1 MLHKYHLKLK
11 KPSIYRNNADF
22 IEIYKYYLV
31 QSNNFFIRS
40 TKTKGNKMLNKLRLS
55 TAIVGSLAGLG
66 LSAAVAQTTVS
77 GNVNIGFIATS
88 TDNTIKDGSWSSMTK
103 ETQINLATKGK
114 LNNGMDYAAGFS
126 IENDGGDTGA
136 TGTHAEGN
144 YIEISSGATTL
155 TLGADRIQNGDA
167 HFTNA
172 VGVGYIGQDGLGD
185 GALGTASASS
195 TSIFPKHG
203 SIYQFFGV
211 GAVQT
216 VGKGKLSAYYV
227 PNMSTTLLNDIGNDA
242 TASTAN
248 NTSAG
253 RKGSAYEI
261 GYRGDLGVSG
271 LQAKAFMTSGDR
283 VDMKVSANKKVK
295 TRNLGLAYTTGAV
308 TLSAEKITTEGV
320 QGGYVNTSTALTE
333 ELSGKAVGIAYAA
346 SKDLSLGLTY
356 AKADSNHATSVETE
370 KTVIASIGY
379 SLGAVAVKASYAD
392 VSDFQG
398 VAGNDGKQFRLLMLT
413 NF

>member
-1 MLHKYHLKLK
+1 
-11 KPSIYRNNADF
+11 
-22 IEIYKYYLV
+22 
-31 QSNNFFIRS
+31 
-40 TKTKGNKMLNKLRLS
+40 MLNKLRLS

-77 GNVNIGFIATS
+77 GNINLGLIVTS
-88 TDNTIKDGSWSSMTK
+88 TDNTNKDGSWSSMTK

-114 LNNGMDYAAGFS
+114 LNNGMGYAAGFS
-126 IENDGGDTGA
+126 IENDGPDVGA

-144 YIEISSGATTL
+144 YIEISSGDTTL
-155 TLGADRIQNGDA
+155 TVGADRIQNGDV

-172 VGVGYIGQDGLGD
+172 VGVGYIGQDGLGA
-185 GALGTASASS
+185 GAAAGTSASS
-195 TSIFPKHG
+195 ISIFPRHG
-203 SIYQFFGV
+203 SIYQFFGAGVVQKV
-211 GAVQT
+211 GN
-216 VGKGKLSAYYV
+216 GNLSAYYV
-227 PNMSTTLLNDIGNDA
+227 PNMTTTILNDIGNDA
-242 TASTAN
+242 TAATAN
-248 NTSAG
+248 QTSGA

-271 LQAKAFMTSGDR
+271 LQAKAFITSGDR
-283 VDMKVSANKKVK
+283 VDMNVAANKEVK
-295 TRNLGLAYTTGAV
+295 TRNYGLAYTTGAV
-308 TLSAEKITTEGV
+308 TLSAEKIVTEGV
-320 QGGYVNTSTALTE
+320 QGGFTGSSTALTE

-379 SLGAVAVKASYAD
+379 SLGAIAVKASYAD

>member
-1 MLHKYHLKLK
+1 
-11 KPSIYRNNADF
+11 
-22 IEIYKYYLV
+22 
-31 QSNNFFIRS
+31 
-40 TKTKGNKMLNKLRLS
+40 MLNKLRLS
-55 TAIVGSLAGLG
+55 TAIVASLAGLG

-77 GNVNIGFIATS
+77 GNVNIGLIVTS
-88 TDNTIKDGSWSSMTK
+88 TDNTVKDGSWSSMTK

-126 IENDGGDTGA
+126 IENDGGDIGA

-155 TLGADRIQNGDA
+155 TLGADRIQNGDV

-172 VGVGYIGQDGLGD
+172 VGVGYIGQDGLGA
-185 GALGTASASS
+185 GAANTA
-195 TSIFPKHG
+195 SIFPRHG
-203 SIYQFFGV
+203 SIYQFFGAGV
-211 GAVQT
+211 VQT

-227 PNMSTTLLNDIGNDA
+227 PNMTTTLLNDIGNDSGA
-242 TASTAN
+242 AAAN
-248 NTSAG
+248 QTSGA

-283 VDMKVSANKKVK
+283 VDMFTAANKEVK
-295 TRNLGLAYTTGAV
+295 SKNYGLAYTTGAV
-308 TLSAEKITTEGV
+308 TLSAEKIVTEGL
-320 QGGYVNTSTALTE
+320 QGGIANAATTLTE
-333 ELSGKAVGIAYAA
+333 ELSGKSVGIAYAA

-356 AKADSNHATSVETE
+356 AKADSTHANAVETE

-392 VSDFQG
+392 VTDYQG
-398 VAGNDGKQFRLLMLT
+398 IASNDGKQFRLLMLT

>member
-1 MLHKYHLKLK
+1 
-11 KPSIYRNNADF
+11 
-22 IEIYKYYLV
+22 
-31 QSNNFFIRS
+31 
-40 TKTKGNKMLNKLRLS
+40 MLNKLRLS

-77 GNVNIGFIATS
+77 GNINLGLIVTS
-88 TDNTIKDGSWSSMTK
+88 TDNTNKDGSWSSMTK

-114 LNNGMDYAAGFS
+114 LNNGMGYAAGFS
-126 IENDGGDTGA
+126 IENDGPDVGA

-144 YIEISSGATTL
+144 YIEISSGDTTL
-155 TLGADRIQNGDA
+155 TVGADRIQNGDV

-172 VGVGYIGQDGLGD
+172 VGVGYIGQDGLGT
-185 GALGTASASS
+185 GGLSTNSASS
-195 TSIFPKHG
+195 FSIFPRHG
-203 SIYQFFGV
+203 SIYQFFGAGVVQKV
-211 GAVQT
+211 GN
-216 VGKGKLSAYYV
+216 GNLSAYYV
-227 PNMSTTLLNDIGNDA
+227 PNMTTTILNDIGNEANA
-242 TASTAN
+242 TTAN
-248 NTSAG
+248 QTSAG

-283 VDMKVSANKKVK
+283 IDMTTSANKEVK
-295 TRNLGLAYTTGAV
+295 TKNYGLAYTTGAV
-308 TLSAEKITTEGV
+308 TLSAEKIVTEGV
-320 QGGYVNTSTALTE
+320 QGGFQASATALTE

-356 AKADSNHATSVETE
+356 AKADSNHASSVETE

-379 SLGAVAVKASYAD
+379 SLGAIAVKASYAD